1 MWIQIPEKYRSVQL
15 YCYLNMA
22 STNQVI
28 LTTELEWI
36 EWLTEAG
43 IIDHNLIITYAD
55 TLVEAQITNEDLSE
69 LNHEI
74 LKELKILVPGHRTKI

>member
-1 MWIQIPEKYRSVQL
+1 
-15 YCYLNMA
+15 MA